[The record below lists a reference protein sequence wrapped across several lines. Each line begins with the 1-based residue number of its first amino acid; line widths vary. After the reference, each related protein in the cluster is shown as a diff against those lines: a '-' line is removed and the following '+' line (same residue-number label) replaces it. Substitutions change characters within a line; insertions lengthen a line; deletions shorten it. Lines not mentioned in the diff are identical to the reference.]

1 MIFIQKAFYRVK
13 AMEKFPFASMENVSE
28 LKGEY

>member
-1 MIFIQKAFYRVK
+1 MVFIQKAFYRVK